1 MKTGSRNRVHSLA
14 GIAILAT
21 VTMLLAPQPAEAQ
34 RAVTV
39 NGHWLSPPQIQQADR
54 NAGYKLPNGHYWC
67 DPSTG
72 LWGAFGQR
80 AWGRVHPSQCP
91 PPAGSAGGN
100 GYVRRGPGGNM
111 GSDGGCSYYNDPQ
124 TGASVM
130 TGNC

>member
-1 MKTGSRNRVHSLA
+1 MKTGSRNRIRSLA

-67 DPSTG
+67 DPATG
-72 LWGAFGQR
+72 LWGAFGQP
-80 AWGRVHPSQCP
+80 GRVVVSAVADHERDALFILHP
-91 PPAGSAGGN
+91 
-100 GYVRRGPGGNM
+100 
-111 GSDGGCSYYNDPQ
+111 
-124 TGASVM
+124 
-130 TGNC
+130 